1 MALGRR
7 GKVNRPLFI
16 ASDELPRSAGHP
28 FYRALNRL
36 LEEAGFDRKVEEMCA
51 PYYARVQG
59 RPSIAPGVYFRMVL
73 VGYFEGIDSQRGI
86 AWRCSDSLALREFL
100 GVGITGKS
108 PDHSSL
114 TVIRQRL
121 TSEVHESVFALV
133 LGIARDK
140 KLLDGKTLGVDAT
153 LLEANAAMKSIVRRD
168 TGEDWKAYLRRLA
181 AAEGIENPSDED
193 LRRFDK
199 RRGGKKASNDEWVSR
214 TDPASRIMKMK
225 DGRTHLSYKAEH
237 AVDLKS
243 ELIVAATIREGNRSD
258 TASLPETLAEA
269 QVMLAAIGHEETV
282 KEVVAD
288 KGYHS
293 GEALATCAAA
303 ELRTYVPTPRRSKR
317 RRWTDKPLAVK
328 KAVLSNDRR
337 GTSALA
343 KRLQRQRSEKVERS
357 FAHVCETGGARR
369 TWLRGLADVT
379 KRYLITVAAHNLGRI
394 LFRLFGVGTPRSLQ
408 GGLEGLRALLAAA
421 SGLLRQILHALA
433 GHLEL
438 RGFAFRFGAQDQ
450 VSRHAA

>member
-408 GGLEGLRALLAAA
+408 GGLEGLRTLLAAA